1 MLEGFLALPIWLIA
15 LISISVPLVI
25 VIPVVKLILSAR
37 IRPEGDDTE
46 GLVAVFGF
54 IGTVFALLLAFVIVN
69 VWSDQVSAQNT
80 LFAETATLKFI
91 IEEAQAFDPK
101 LTPIMKGLTLNY
113 LDAVSK
119 YEVDTR
125 APSGGDPRAEAAF
138 RKIIDAFKF
147 LKQSLEG
154 NDDLASEAAVVVDQ
168 AKQLI
173 FNRADRVSRASGS
186 LNGMTTLIC
195 VILALLT
202 VLSMALLPAPS
213 RRWVKWVQSLGV
225 ATAVGLVMSL
235 VFYMSSDAYSQKV
248 EHEQIDLLEQ
258 IFDKPALK

>member
-1 MLEGFLALPIWLIA
+1 MLEGFLALPIWLIV
-15 LISISVPLVI
+15 LISISVPLVV

-80 LFAETATLKFI
+80 LFDETATLKFV
-91 IEEAQAFDPK
+91 IEEAQTFDPK

-202 VLSMALLPAPS
+202 VLSMALLPAPN

-258 IFDKPALK
+258 MFDKPALK

>member
-1 MLEGFLALPIWLIA
+1 MLEGFLALPVWLIV

-25 VIPVVKLILSAR
+25 VIPVVNLILNGR
-37 IRPEGDDTE
+37 LRPEGDDTE

-54 IGTVFALLLAFVIVN
+54 VGTAFALLLAFVIVN
-69 VWSDQVSAQNT
+69 VWSDQVAAEET
-80 LFAETATLKFI
+80 LYKETATLKFV
-91 IEEAQAFDPK
+91 IEEAQSFDPK
-101 LTPIMKGLTLNY
+101 LAPIMKGLTLNY

-119 YEVDTR
+119 YEVDKPLPT
-125 APSGGDPRAEAAF
+125 GGDPRAEAAF

-168 AKQLI
+168 AKQVI
-173 FNRADRVSRASGS
+173 FNRADRVSRASSS
-186 LNGMTTLIC
+186 LDTMTTLIC

-202 VLSMALLPAPS
+202 VLTMALLPAPS
-213 RRWVKWVQSLGV
+213 RRWVKWVQSLVV

-235 VFYMSSDAYSQKV
+235 VFYISSTAFVQKV
-248 EHEQIDLLEQ
+248 EHEQIDLLEKL
-258 IFDKPALK
+258 FEKPALK